1 VTGPGAPGPPAHRW
15 HDAGDYDEL
24 TRLIQRRNA
33 GLLARLH
40 PDPAAVGRAYEVGCG
55 TGTLTAALV
64 RALPAA
70 TIEATDISAAM
81 LTRAGAKPWPERVT
95 FGHGSF
101 LELPVGSG
109 YDAVFSNAALHWM
122 HAAYPRVFG
131 KIAGMLRP
139 GGVACLAVAGR
150 TAGTDAFEAGLRDRL
165 PAQVPRTTDFA
176 AARLTADGLA
186 GLAAGAGLAVDD
198 AFVVERTA
206 QLPVEVYAR
215 WWLAS
220 GGPWAGGEAP
230 PDPVA
235 VISAGLGG
243 PDATVSLVH
252 AAAVAVLHR
261 PAA

>member
-1 VTGPGAPGPPAHRW
+1 VTAPGPLRHRW

-40 PDPAAVGRAYEVGCG
+40 PDPAAVHRAYEVGCG

-64 RALPAA
+64 RTLPAA

-81 LTRAGAKPWPERVT
+81 LTRARAKPWPERVR

-122 HAAYPRVFG
+122 HPAYPRVLA

-150 TAGTDAFEAGLRDRL
+150 TAGTDAFEDGLRARL
-165 PAQVPRTTDFA
+165 SPEVPRSGIDSFA
-176 AARLTADGLA
+176 AGRLTPDGLA
-186 GLAAGAGLAVDD
+186 ELAGGAGLAVGD
-198 AFVVERTA
+198 AFVLERTA
-206 QLPVEVYAR
+206 ELPVEAYAR
-215 WWLAS
+215 WWVAS
-220 GGPWAGGEAP
+220 GGPWDGGEAP

-243 PDATVSLVH
+243 PAATVSLVH